1 MTLQRARVEP
11 HAVDELLSL
20 MNEARGE
27 LEAFVAGVPP
37 EDLVGPRKNGWSI
50 KDHLFHLATWDLYL
64 IAVLDREPRVPALGI
79 DHDPRAPFDSVN
91 AIFFERGRDLPLN
104 QVLGMFRGN
113 RARII
118 EQVRGLSSYD
128 LGRLASDFQPAEP
141 APAPGSLRHWIVSIT
156 VEHDREHHEWMREI
170 LPATHELALSH
181 NHAK

>member
-1 MTLQRARVEP
+1 MTLQRERVEP
-11 HAVDELLSL
+11 RTIDELLSL

-64 IAVLDREPRVPALGI
+64 IAVLDREPRVPALGL

-91 AIFFERGRDLPLN
+91 AIFFARGNDLPLN

-118 EQVRGLSSYD
+118 EQVRGLAPSNLD
-128 LGRLASDFQPAEP
+128 RPASDFQPAEP
-141 APAPGSLRHWIVSIT
+141 APAPGSLKHWIVSIT

-170 LPATHELALSH
+170 LPAPQELALSH
-181 NHAK
+181 NYAK

>member
-1 MTLQRARVEP
+1 MTLHRERV
-11 HAVDELLSL
+11 ATYAIDELLSH

-37 EDLVGPRKNGWSI
+37 EELVGPRKDGWTV

-64 IAVLDREPRVPALGI
+64 IAVLDREPRVPALGL
-79 DHDPRAPFDSVN
+79 DHEPRAPFDSVN
-91 AIFFERGRDLPLN
+91 AIFFDRGKDIPLN

-118 EQVRGLSSYD
+118 EQVRGLAVTD
-128 LGRLASDFQPAEP
+128 LSRPAADFQPTDPTPP
-141 APAPGSLRHWIVSIT
+141 AGTLDHWIVSIT

-170 LPATHELALSH
+170 LPVATATAS
-181 NHAK
+181 AR

>member
-1 MTLQRARVEP
+1 MTLQRERVGT
-11 HAVDELLSL
+11 HAIDELLLL

-37 EDLVGPRKNGWSI
+37 EELVGPRKNGWTV

-64 IAVLDREPRVPALGI
+64 IAVLDREPRVPALGL
-79 DHDPRAPFDSVN
+79 DHDPHAPFDEVNSV
-91 AIFFERGRDLPLN
+91 FFERGRDLPLN

-118 EQVRGLSSYD
+118 ERVRGFSESD
-128 LGRLASDFQPAEP
+128 LARPAADFQPVDP
-141 APAPGSLRHWIVSIT
+141 TPPQGTLDHWIVSFT

-170 LPATHELALSH
+170 LVGTSARFQSGHS
-181 NHAK
+181 